1 MKDKKELLKVLKD
14 SGLKNTKH
22 RLSLLEVLYE
32 ESQPVSAEKIY
43 FKIKEKAVDINLSTV
58 YRNLEMLVNKDIAT
72 KLTFL
77 GDSKAL
83 YEYNRMEHRH
93 YLVCVDCKKILA
105 IEHCPLQDY
114 EMSLEEEL
122 GFQINAHKL
131 VMYGYCPKCKK
142 NKGNDR

>member
-1 MKDKKELLKVLKD
+1 MKEEKELLKVLKD

-22 RLSLLEVLYE
+22 RLSLLEVLCE
-32 ESQPVSAEKIY
+32 ENQPVSAEKIY
-43 FKIKEKAVDINLSTV
+43 IKIKEKAVDINLSTV
-58 YRNLEMLVNKDIAT
+58 YRNLEMLVNKGIAT

-93 YLVCVDCKKILA
+93 YLVCIECKKILT

-114 EMSLEEEL
+114 EMALEKEM

-131 VMYGYCPKCKK
+131 VMYGYCPECKEK
-142 NKGNDR
+142 

>member
-1 MKDKKELLKVLKD
+1 MLKEQKKYLNILKE

-22 RLSLLEVLYE
+22 RLSLLEILYK

-43 FKIKEKAVDINLSTV
+43 IGLKERSVDINLSTV
-58 YRNLEMLVNKDIAT
+58 YRNLEMLVNKGIAT

-93 YLVCVDCKKILA
+93 YLVCVKCKNIIT
-105 IEHCPLQDY
+105 IENCPLQDY
-114 EMSLEEEL
+114 EMSLEKET

-131 VMYGYCPKCKK
+131 VMFGCCPECKNETK
-142 NKGNDR
+142 Q